1 MKVLNKSVMFFD
13 LIFGKNYVYNVIVTI
28 PMLIIISGCSAYL
41 VDNISNMQK
50 STEASYVIAAMSIY
64 FLQYWVFALQKNRF
78 HDLVNELQCIIDGSE
93 TIAKFTLTVY
103 LIFCICCLLF

>member
-13 LIFGKNYVYNVIVTI
+13 LIFGKNYVYNVIATI

-50 STEASYVIAAMSIY
+50 STEAS
-64 FLQYWVFALQKNRF
+64 
-78 HDLVNELQCIIDGSE
+78 
-93 TIAKFTLTVY
+93 
-103 LIFCICCLLF
+103 